1 MTYTKSSGR
10 VGSFVVN
17 AGASRSDKLDVNN
30 NLKAVITISRGS
42 HSYDVTVRY
51 STGKLSLS

>member
-1 MTYTKSSGR
+1 MTYTRSSGR

-42 HSYDVTVRY
+42 HSYDVTVWY